1 MPIDRFRENET
12 ESNRVR
18 KLNALLD
25 ALGLDERTTLSPSIL
40 PVATSTTLGAVKD
53 GAGVTIAGDGTLSA
67 P

>member
-53 GAGVTIAGDGTLSA
+53 GTGVTIAGDGTLSA